1 MEVANLRTRVWCYRP
16 PRPQQTVTLFVL
28 VFPSLV
34 VRRRSVPA
42 KGTQE
47 IEPVFLQFSR
57 TTERYASDASF
68 VEDRACFE
76 VFYMLKRM
84 RLFTASLFSLS
95 SLFLPICV
103 VVDVVP
109 MVIKQE
115 IQIPTQTQLV
125 VPVVDDETCPVVL
138 YDSSL
143 LW

>member
-1 MEVANLRTRVWCYRP
+1 M
-16 PRPQQTVTLFVL
+16 
-28 VFPSLV
+28 
-34 VRRRSVPA
+34 
-42 KGTQE
+42 
-47 IEPVFLQFSR
+47 FLQFSR

-138 YDSSL
+138 DDSSL